1 MPADGWWSLRVI
13 KLDVRSEAL
22 KFGVWALCIVR
33 LHLGRNLSPYRSM
46 TTYRS
51 LTTYQVCSLFGGAHV
66 CCPSWLVQASAGYS
80 LTLRLDGRSY
90 PA

>member
-1 MPADGWWSLRVI
+1 MPADGWWSLRAI

-46 TTYRS
+46 TTY
-51 LTTYQVCSLFGGAHV
+51 QVCFLFGGAHV
-66 CCPSWLVQASAGYS
+66 CCPSWPVQASAGYS
-80 LTLRLDGRSY
+80 LTLRLAGRSY